1 MGKDYTKIISANKAM
16 AKEVMTSEQFQKCQ
30 LTIRTASIASGIA
43 GVSPIPG
50 TDVVPISAAQIGM
63 VVNLGKIF
71 GKDITLDTAKTI
83 ISATAAT
90 LIGRN
95 LVKCIPVIGW
105 GISAVVAAGLTEAI
119 GWAIAVEMTQI
130 EEKIAKLQAE
140 IQPFLDGK
148 KFAQKDYPLDYA
160 EYKSLLKESE
170 EILENLPAGHPF
182 RETYDKF
189 VELGVL

>member
-1 MGKDYTKIISANKAM
+1 MEKDYTKIISVKKSI
-16 AKEVMTSEQFQKCQ
+16 AKEVMTSEQFKKCQ
-30 LTIRTASIASGIA
+30 LAIRTASIASGIA

-50 TDVVPISAAQIGM
+50 TDILPISAAQTGM
-63 VVNLGKIF
+63 VISLGKIF

-119 GWAIAVEMTQI
+119 GWAVAVDMTI
-130 EEKIAKLQAE
+130 EAEITTLQAAMK
-140 IQPFLDGK
+140 PFLDREK
-148 KFAQKDYPLDYA
+148 LAQEDHPRDYA
-160 EYKSLLKESE
+160 EYKSLRKKSE
-170 EILENLPAGHPF
+170 EILEKLPAGHPF
-182 RETYDKF
+182 RGIYDKF
-189 VELGVL
+189 VDLGVL